1 MLGTRLSES
10 VDIILCA
17 TQFLCMDAWL
27 PDNSGISEPLFVHMP
42 DLVIYV
48 INWTGMVHMN
58 HMRGVCLVASMM
70 FKYICSLCVYS
81 DNRLCDTLI
90 DRRTTL
96 DLRRDEGVE
105 VMTLVGD
112 ALGVCP
118 QPWLPGL
125 SSCVQFMVIT
135 GLHVHAMGGGG
146 AAIGGCFVP
155 FIRCVSVHQQ

>member
-1 MLGTRLSES
+1 M
-10 VDIILCA
+10 
-17 TQFLCMDAWL
+17 
-27 PDNSGISEPLFVHMP
+27 HMP

-58 HMRGVCLVASMM
+58 HLRGVCLVASIDVRLEST
-70 FKYICSLCVYS
+70 FVHCVYS

-90 DRRTTL
+90 DRWTTL
-96 DLRRDEGVE
+96 DLIGRDEGVE

-125 SSCVQFMVIT
+125 SLCVQFMVIT
-135 GLHVHAMGGGG
+135 GLHVHA
-146 AAIGGCFVP
+146 IGGCFAP
-155 FIRCVSVHQQ
+155 FILCVSVHQQ